1 MSMRTSGV
9 LLILSILVAMGV
21 MAWGVQYAEAVEIID
36 PHAEPAKCSSCHSE
50 NPTEEDVLSGEL
62 HLLGNSIDETCHICH
77 PYDCCRIN
85 SLKGHNHPSN
95 VGKWDV
101 EKFTEP
107 ETLPLFDG
115 MITCNTC
122 HYHKMA
128 DVPGRN
134 YRMVRLVDVT
144 LERVDWTRL
153 CSDCHVE
160 Y

>member
-1 MSMRTSGV
+1 MIVRTSGV

-21 MAWGVQYAEAVEIID
+21 MAWGARYAQAVEIID
-36 PHAEPAKCSSCHSE
+36 PHAEPSKCSSCHSE
-50 NPTEEDVLSGEL
+50 TPTEEDVLSGEL
-62 HLLGNSIDETCHICH
+62 HLLGDSIDETCHICH

-95 VGKWDV
+95 VSKWDV
-101 EKFTEP
+101 ENFTEP

-153 CSDCHVE
+153 CSDCHVG